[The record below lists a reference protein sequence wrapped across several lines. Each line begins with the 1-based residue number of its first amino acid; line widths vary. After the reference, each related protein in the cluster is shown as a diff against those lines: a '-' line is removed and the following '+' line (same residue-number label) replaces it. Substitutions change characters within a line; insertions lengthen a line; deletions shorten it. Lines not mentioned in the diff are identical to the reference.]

1 MEYYIM
7 DFFIDGYR
15 QVYYFIHVD
24 GSATLVSNAII
35 TSITFVRLL
44 SDVNAP
50 TVTDGRHRALQPTST
65 GSEAEMTSHTGNSSA
80 SRDSHTGVQRW
91 RLELHVRL
99 KWFEYAT

>member
-1 MEYYIM
+1 MEYHIV

-15 QVYYFIHVD
+15 EVYYFIHVD

-50 TVTDGRHRALQPTST
+50 TVTDRRHRALQPTST
-65 GSEAEMTSHTGNSSA
+65 GSEAEMTSHITGNSSA

-91 RLELHVRL
+91 RRQLHVR
-99 KWFEYAT
+99 